1 MNHLGPE
8 DNFCSTKMS
17 CLSCFVSYVRLCHNE
32 SQGHNDDVDDVH
44 ALDNNH
50 HYQDNRLLDAAPAPD
65 VLALREDRD
74 DVEEPRHRLEP
85 EHSSL

>member
-1 MNHLGPE
+1 MHFLKEGQKIRAWVDPPPLFGQCPKENV
-8 DNFCSTKMS
+8 FCI
-17 CLSCFVSYVRLCHNE
+17 
-32 SQGHNDDVDDVH
+32 DVFP
-44 ALDNNH
+44 
-50 HYQDNRLLDAAPAPD
+50 YQDNRLLDAAPAPD

>member
-1 MNHLGPE
+1 MHFLKKGQKIWVDPPPIRAMPKRKRF
-8 DNFCSTKMS
+8 FCI
-17 CLSCFVSYVRLCHNE
+17 
-32 SQGHNDDVDDVH
+32 DVF
-44 ALDNNH
+44 